1 MVWGKHVKNCKGNI
15 DAREYLRM
23 IKVLKVLWFTEHAQY
38 FYSSNLLL
46 GEKFPYKSLLLLH
59 SLLWNQNMKKMKTLN
74 VALLPMQYRSN
85 LISELSYLVNLCL
98 FWNLNLL
105 WIVRHSPYIYCNFY
119 PQDGATVWNL
129 GLKETSHWEAM
140 LFVSSEGE
148 SWCDQLKCLQNVK
161 KVTYPKA
168 TSKLLTF
175 LLQVG

>member
-1 MVWGKHVKNCKGNI
+1 MLKI
-15 DAREYLRM
+15 ARETLM
-23 IKVLKVLWFTEHAQY
+23 PENIWGWLKFWR
-38 FYSSNLLL
+38 FYDL
-46 GEKFPYKSLLLLH
+46 
-59 SLLWNQNMKKMKTLN
+59 QNMHNILFIKFALRGEISVQKSPASPQLALKSEYEKMKTLN

-161 KVTYPKA
+161 KVTYPEA